1 MVTRFINKIASWGFL
16 GAFLLIP
23 VGVIGA
29 DLNPMTLR
37 DFKAGLYTD
46 SDSSIIPDG
55 AAQDLQNVDV
65 DDGSIRKRNG
75 TRLVNATAIGTDQP
89 VRFLHEYVDP
99 TNSFWLLAVSSN
111 TLYGST
117 NGGATFSVLTSAH
130 GITATSRFQAS
141 NAFGKAY
148 LVDGSTN
155 AITFD
160 GTSVALNTAAPIGG
174 VTAFYAGRLWIANGS
189 TIYGSR
195 VSDATDWT
203 DSGVDDADAFSA
215 VVRNNDGYTVT
226 AMKPF
231 GQDLFIFKAKSIDRL
246 SVDSDGLNFS
256 LYPVTSHTGTTHPDS
271 VATMDN
277 AIVWLGQDGYYG
289 YDGSTL
295 KRISENITETVE
307 GISQLDALTRSYSE
321 TDMTAGTDDNTTA
334 ERVSGQVMLSAAT
347 QTDTS
352 AADFG
357 AGTLTQVTTA
367 TVSGDLYPTRYAV
380 EFSNPSFET
389 GFGAFTKEGASGNW
403 IVTSSRFE
411 GVAASG
417 SWSLVLN
424 FDTPG
429 ASCSDSFQNNI
440 DYQIRNSASG
450 VLASGTLAAAPRS
463 TWETRTISLAAYAG
477 QAIYVAV
484 GDTTRSSAD
493 AWLVTPLFVAS
504 GNSYSFQASYS
515 ISSGYCYSDLD
526 LVSGLSA
533 SSYNGGVFVSRVF
546 DSSVTMATWKA
557 TTPVYTLNGG
567 AITFETR
574 SSSNS
579 VNWGAY
585 STWIPGSAPASADN
599 RYLQYKLSFTTS
611 TASTILSPFV
621 SAVSLSAI
629 PTSGRYISPAITL
642 TGATSWLP
650 FTAGGFADGGGLTY
664 ELYTDTNT
672 AITPGVASTFIS
684 SQTLTS
690 GQTPT
695 IATNTYA
702 FLAAT
707 MTTTG
712 AADPYVSEWQ
722 LQWGEGSISNII
734 SSEFYDQKYYSAIS
748 LGGSGNDTI
757 LIYDQNGAW
766 TKYTGLEP
774 YFMKKYRTNL
784 LFGSAGAGDVVRMN
798 EKNYFRDYDDAP
810 ISAYW
815 TSKDFDLGAPI
826 TTKTLLRYYVTG
838 NRVVSGNMTFGYG
851 VERGTLTSATYALD
865 GLTGFFRQVVKPSS
879 LTYSEGIQHRFKVS
893 DATLDGDMSVLSV
906 TGQWRLNTNP

>member
-1 MVTRFINKIASWGFL
+1 MVTRFINKLAAWGFL

-117 NGGATFSVLTSAH
+117 NGGATFSVLTSTH
-130 GITATSRFQAS
+130 GITSTSRFQAA

-334 ERVSGQVMLSAAT
+334 ERVSGQVMIVT
-347 QTDTS
+347 TPTFDTS

-357 AGTLTQVTTA
+357 AGTLTN
-367 TVSGDLYPTRYAV
+367 VSTSTNVGALTLSDGNTNLT
-380 EFSNPSFET
+380 NNSFET
-389 GFGAFTKEGASGNW
+389 PATFWSFGSGDYGTGECAYDATWPASDGTKAGYCRKDYATSDRLVVQIWNSSLTTLLGTPATITPTSTYADYSWSMAPYGGQTVRLYITTEDTLSKAFISLRSGAFLST
-403 IVTSSRFE
+403 
-411 GVAASG
+411 
-417 SWSLVLN
+417 
-424 FDTPG
+424 FDTMTI
-429 ASCSDSFQNNI
+429 AARYAFQ
-440 DYQIRNSASG
+440 S
-450 VLASGTLAAAPRS
+450 S
-463 TWETRTISLAAYAG
+463 TSTTISCDNLRGGTNSNKTGSFISRTFDTGTATPAY
-477 QAIYVAV
+477 
-484 GDTTRSSAD
+484 R
-493 AWLVTPLFVAS
+493 AS
-504 GNSYSFQASYS
+504 
-515 ISSGYCYSDLD
+515 
-526 LVSGLSA
+526 
-533 SSYNGGVFVSRVF
+533 
-546 DSSVTMATWKA
+546 TAT
-557 TTPVYTLNGG
+557 YTLNGSTINF
-567 AITFETR
+567 AT
-574 SSSNS
+574 SSSADGLVWAS
-579 VNWGAY
+579 
-585 STWIPGSAPASADN
+585 STAWIPGNAP
-599 RYLQYKLSFTTS
+599 TS
-611 TASTILSPFV
+611 TAQRYLRYYVTMSTQSTTTALPFV
-621 SAVSLSAI
+621 SDVTLRTGSD
-629 PTSGRYISPAITL
+629 SGRYLSPAIAL

-650 FTAGGFADGGGLTY
+650 FTAAGSADGGGLTY

-672 AITPGVASTFIS
+672 AITPGTASTFIS

-695 IATNTYA
+695 LAINSYA

-712 AADPYVSEWQ
+712 VPDPYVSEWQ

-798 EKNYFRDYDDAP
+798 ENNYFRDYDDAP